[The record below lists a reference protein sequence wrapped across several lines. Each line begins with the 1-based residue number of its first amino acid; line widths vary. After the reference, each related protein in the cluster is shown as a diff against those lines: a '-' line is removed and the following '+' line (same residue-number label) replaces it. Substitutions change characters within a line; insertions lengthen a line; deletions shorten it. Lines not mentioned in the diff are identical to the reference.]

1 MTEKKLLEHRDFVLL
16 WLSGLLVVIGSSA
29 FPIALAV
36 TVLDAGGT
44 ATTLGLILASRVLS
58 SVLLALAGGVWAD
71 RYKRK
76 YIMISADLLRAI
88 LTVVLVFVTVTDL
101 PTWTIALV
109 VFLMGA
115 GEALGFPASGAIL
128 PSILPDRLLPE
139 GNAWRAVTARV
150 GAVLG
155 PALGGAMVA
164 LIGSEWTFLI
174 TAAFFV
180 VGTVL
185 LFPIQETDFERTL
198 TENTFVRELREGLSA
213 VRRMPWVMW
222 IIIMA
227 SLQLMIV
234 VGAEVVLLPVVTR
247 EEFGGNFVYAA
258 ASVAAGLGGGIAALI
273 WAKIKVPR
281 PGLWSVLSWMLF
293 SLSLLV
299 LVFPVHPW
307 LVIGVYFIVGLSTE
321 PFGVYWPTA
330 IQREVPRELQA
341 RVFSVDHMGS
351 LALMPLGMALV
362 GPITEWVGMTEFLI
376 FAVIFHVVT
385 CLIVLFVPGVIDLK
399 APTKESADSSQ
410 GEQNQPASTK

>member
-36 TVLDAGGT
+36 TVLDAGGS

-58 SVLLALAGGVWAD
+58 SVLLSLAGGVWAD

-76 YIMISADLLRAI
+76 FIMMSADVLRAI
-88 LTVVLVFVTVTDL
+88 LTVILVLVTVTDL

-150 GAVLG
+150 GAILG

-164 LIGSEWTFLI
+164 LIGSEWTFLV
-174 TAAFFV
+174 TAIFFV

-185 LFPIQETDFERTL
+185 LIPIQETDFERTL
-198 TENTFVRELREGLSA
+198 TENTFIRELREGLVA

-227 SLQLMIV
+227 SVQLMVV

-247 EEFGGNFVYAA
+247 EEFGGNFVFAA
-258 ASVAAGLGGGIAALI
+258 ASVAAGLGGGISALI

-293 SLSLLV
+293 SSSLLV

-362 GPITEWVGMTEFLI
+362 GPITEWVGMKEFLI
-376 FAVIFHVVT
+376 FATGFHIIT
-385 CLIVLFVPGVIDLK
+385 CLAVLFVPGVIDLK
-399 APTKESADSSQ
+399 TPRDSSQ
-410 GEQNQPASTK
+410 GEQDQPAEVK

>member
-1 MTEKKLLEHRDFVLL
+1 MTQELQDKKLLEHRDFVLL
-16 WLSGLLVVIGSSA
+16 WISGLLVVIGSSA

-36 TVLDAGGT
+36 TILDAGGT

-58 SVLLALAGGVWAD
+58 SVILALAGGVWAD
-71 RYKRK
+71 RYPRK

-101 PTWTIALV
+101 PAWTIALV
-109 VFLMGA
+109 VFMMGA

-150 GAVLG
+150 GSILG

-164 LIGSEWTFLI
+164 LIGSEWTFLV

-185 LFPIQETDFERTL
+185 LVPIQESDFERTI
-198 TENTFVRELREGLSA
+198 TENTFTRELREGLTA

-247 EEFGGNFVYAA
+247 EEFGGNFVFAA
-258 ASVAAGLGGGIAALI
+258 ASVAAGLGGGLAALI

-293 SLSLLV
+293 SSSLLV
-299 LVFPVHPW
+299 LLFPVHPW
-307 LVIGVYFIVGLSTE
+307 LVITVYFIVGLSTE

-351 LALMPLGMALV
+351 LALMPLGMAMV
-362 GPITEWVGMTEFLI
+362 GPITEWVGMTEYLI
-376 FAVIFHVVT
+376 FAVVFHIAA
-385 CLIVLFVPGVIDLK
+385 CIAVLFVPGVIDLK
-399 APTKESADSSQ
+399 TPKDSSQ
-410 GEQNQPASTK
+410 GEQNQHEVSK

>member
-58 SVLLALAGGVWAD
+58 SVILSLAGGVWAD

-76 YIMISADLLRAI
+76 YIMISADVLRAV
-88 LTVVLVFVTVTDL
+88 LTVILVFVTVTDL

-150 GAVLG
+150 GAILG

-164 LIGSEWTFLI
+164 LIGSEWTFLV
-174 TAAFFV
+174 TAAFFII
-180 VGTVL
+180 GTVL

-198 TENTFVRELREGLSA
+198 VENTFVRELREGLSA

-227 SLQLMIV
+227 SVQLMVV

-247 EEFGGNFVYAA
+247 EEFGGNFVFAA
-258 ASVAAGLGGGIAALI
+258 ASVAAGLGGGLAALI

-293 SLSLLV
+293 SSSLLV

-362 GPITEWVGMTEFLI
+362 GPITEWVGMKEFLI
-376 FAVIFHVVT
+376 FATGFHIIT
-385 CLIVLFVPGVIDLK
+385 CIAVLFVPGVIDLK
-399 APTKESADSSQ
+399 TPRDSSQ
-410 GEQNQPASTK
+410 GEQNQPAAAK

>member
-150 GAVLG
+150 GAILG

-399 APTKESADSSQ
+399 SPTKDSADSSQ

>member
-1 MTEKKLLEHRDFVLL
+1 MTQELQDKKLLEHRDFVLL
-16 WLSGLLVVIGSSA
+16 WISGLLVVIGSSA

-58 SVLLALAGGVWAD
+58 SVILALAGGVWAD
-71 RYKRK
+71 RYPRK

-101 PTWTIALV
+101 PAWTIALV

-150 GAVLG
+150 GSILG

-164 LIGSEWTFLI
+164 LIGSEWTFLV

-185 LFPIQETDFERTL
+185 LIPIQESDFERTI
-198 TENTFVRELREGLSA
+198 TENTFTRELREGLTA

-247 EEFGGNFVYAA
+247 EEFGGNFVFAA

-293 SLSLLV
+293 SSSLLV
-299 LVFPVHPW
+299 LLFPVHPW
-307 LVIGVYFIVGLSTE
+307 LVIAVYFIVGLSTE

-351 LALMPLGMALV
+351 LALMPLGMAMV
-362 GPITEWVGMTEFLI
+362 GPITEWVGMTEYLI
-376 FAVIFHVVT
+376 FAVVFHIAA
-385 CLIVLFVPGVIDLK
+385 CIAVLFVPGVIDLK
-399 APTKESADSSQ
+399 TPKDSSQ
-410 GEQNQPASTK
+410 GEQNQHEVSK

>member
-1 MTEKKLLEHRDFVLL
+1 VTEKKLLEHRDFVLL

-36 TVLDAGGT
+36 TILDAGGT

-58 SVLLALAGGVWAD
+58 SVILALAGGVWAD

-101 PTWTIALV
+101 PTWMIALV
-109 VFLMGA
+109 VFMMGA

-150 GAVLG
+150 GAILG

-164 LIGSEWTFLI
+164 LIGSEWTFLV

-180 VGTVL
+180 VGTIL
-185 LFPIQETDFERTL
+185 LLPIQETDFERTL

-222 IIIMA
+222 LIIMA
-227 SLQLMIV
+227 SLQLMVV

-258 ASVAAGLGGGIAALI
+258 ASVAAGLGGGISALF

-376 FAVIFHVVT
+376 FAVLFHVVT
-385 CLIVLFVPGVIDLK
+385 CIIVLFIPGVIDLK
-399 APTKESADSSQ
+399 SPIKDPENSSQ
-410 GEQNQPASTK
+410 GEQNQPATSK

>member
-1 MTEKKLLEHRDFVLL
+1 MTETKLLEHRDFVLL

-36 TVLDAGGT
+36 TILDAGGT

-58 SVLLALAGGVWAD
+58 SVILALAGGVWAD

-101 PTWTIALV
+101 PTWMIALV
-109 VFLMGA
+109 VFMMGA

-150 GAVLG
+150 GAILG

-164 LIGSEWTFLI
+164 LIGSEWTFLV

-180 VGTVL
+180 VGTIL

-222 IIIMA
+222 LIIMA
-227 SLQLMIV
+227 SLQLMVV

-258 ASVAAGLGGGIAALI
+258 ASVAAGLGGGISALV

-376 FAVIFHVVT
+376 FAVLFHVVT
-385 CLIVLFVPGVIDLK
+385 CIIVLFVPGVIDLK
-399 APTKESADSSQ
+399 SPIKDPENSSQ
-410 GEQNQPASTK
+410 GEQNQPATSK

>member
-1 MTEKKLLEHRDFVLL
+1 MTETKLLEHRDFVLL

-36 TVLDAGGT
+36 TILDAGGT

-58 SVLLALAGGVWAD
+58 SVILALAGGVWAD

-101 PTWTIALV
+101 PTWMIALV
-109 VFLMGA
+109 VFMMGA

-150 GAVLG
+150 GAILG

-164 LIGSEWTFLI
+164 LIGSEWTFLV

-180 VGTVL
+180 VGTIL

-222 IIIMA
+222 LIIMA
-227 SLQLMIV
+227 SLQLMVV
-234 VGAEVVLLPVVTR
+234 VGAEIVLLPVVTR

-258 ASVAAGLGGGIAALI
+258 ASVAAGLGGGISALV

-376 FAVIFHVVT
+376 FAVLFHVVT
-385 CLIVLFVPGVIDLK
+385 CIIVLFVPGVIDLK
-399 APTKESADSSQ
+399 SPIKDPENSSQ
-410 GEQNQPASTK
+410 GEQNQPATSK

>member
-1 MTEKKLLEHRDFVLL
+1 VTEKKLLEHRDFVLL

-36 TVLDAGGT
+36 TILDAGGT

-58 SVLLALAGGVWAD
+58 SVILALAGGVWAD

-101 PTWTIALV
+101 PTWMIALV
-109 VFLMGA
+109 VFMMGA

-150 GAVLG
+150 GAILG

-164 LIGSEWTFLI
+164 LIGSEWTFLV

-180 VGTVL
+180 VGTIL

-222 IIIMA
+222 LIIMA
-227 SLQLMIV
+227 SLQLMVV

-258 ASVAAGLGGGIAALI
+258 ASVAAGLGGGISALV

-376 FAVIFHVVT
+376 FAVLFHVVT
-385 CLIVLFVPGVIDLK
+385 CIIVLFVPGVIDLK
-399 APTKESADSSQ
+399 SPIKEPENSSQ
-410 GEQNQPASTK
+410 GEQNQPATSK

>member
-1 MTEKKLLEHRDFVLL
+1 MTQELQEKKLLEHRDFVLL
-16 WLSGLLVVIGSSA
+16 WISGLLVVIGSSA

-58 SVLLALAGGVWAD
+58 SVILALAGGVWAD
-71 RYKRK
+71 RYPRK

-101 PTWTIALV
+101 PAWTIALV
-109 VFLMGA
+109 VFMMGA

-150 GAVLG
+150 GSILG

-164 LIGSEWTFLI
+164 LIGSEWTFLV

-185 LFPIQETDFERTL
+185 LIPIQESDFERTI
-198 TENTFVRELREGLSA
+198 TENTFTRELREGLTA

-247 EEFGGNFVYAA
+247 EEFGGNFVFAA

-293 SLSLLV
+293 SSSLLV
-299 LVFPVHPW
+299 LLFPVHPW
-307 LVIGVYFIVGLSTE
+307 LVIAVYFIVGLSTE

-351 LALMPLGMALV
+351 LALMPLGMAMV
-362 GPITEWVGMTEFLI
+362 GPITEWVGMTEYLI
-376 FAVIFHVVT
+376 FAVVFHIAA
-385 CLIVLFVPGVIDLK
+385 CIAVLFVPGVIDLK
-399 APTKESADSSQ
+399 TPKDSSQ
-410 GEQNQPASTK
+410 GEQNQHEVSK

>member
-1 MTEKKLLEHRDFVLL
+1 
-16 WLSGLLVVIGSSA
+16 
-29 FPIALAV
+29 
-36 TVLDAGGT
+36 
-44 ATTLGLILASRVLS
+44 
-58 SVLLALAGGVWAD
+58 
-71 RYKRK
+71 
-76 YIMISADLLRAI
+76 MISADLLRAI

-101 PTWTIALV
+101 PAWTIALV

-150 GAVLG
+150 GSILG

-164 LIGSEWTFLI
+164 LIGSEWTFLV

-185 LFPIQETDFERTL
+185 LFPIQETDFERTN
-198 TENTFVRELREGLSA
+198 TKNTFTRELREGLTA

-234 VGAEVVLLPVVTR
+234 VGAEIVLLPVVTR
-247 EEFGGNFVYAA
+247 EEFGGNFVFAA
-258 ASVAAGLGGGIAALI
+258 ASVAAGLGGGIAALV

-293 SLSLLV
+293 SSSLLV
-299 LVFPVHPW
+299 LLFPVHPW

-362 GPITEWVGMTEFLI
+362 GPISEWVGMTEYLI
-376 FAVIFHVVT
+376 FAVAFHIAA
-385 CLIVLFVPGVIDLK
+385 CIAVLFVPGVIDLK
-399 APTKESADSSQ
+399 TPRDSSQ
-410 GEQNQPASTK
+410 GEQNQHEVSK

>member
-36 TVLDAGGT
+36 TILDAGGT

-58 SVLLALAGGVWAD
+58 SVILALAGGVWAD

-88 LTVVLVFVTVTDL
+88 LTVILVFVTVTDL
-101 PTWTIALV
+101 PTWMIALV
-109 VFLMGA
+109 VFMMGA

-150 GAVLG
+150 GAILG

-164 LIGSEWTFLI
+164 LIGSEWTFLV

-222 IIIMA
+222 LIIMA
-227 SLQLMIV
+227 SLQLMVV

-376 FAVIFHVVT
+376 FAVLFHVVT
-385 CLIVLFVPGVIDLK
+385 CIIVLFVPGVIDLK
-399 APTKESADSSQ
+399 SPTKDPENSSQ
-410 GEQNQPASTK
+410 GEQNQPATSK

>member
-16 WLSGLLVVIGSSA
+16 WISGLLVVIGSSA

-44 ATTLGLILASRVLS
+44 ATTLGLILASRVLA
-58 SVLLALAGGVWAD
+58 SVILSLAGGVWAD

-76 YIMISADLLRAI
+76 YIMISADVLRAV
-88 LTVVLVFVTVTDL
+88 LTVILVFVTVTDL

-150 GAVLG
+150 GAILG

-164 LIGSEWTFLI
+164 LIGSEWTFLV
-174 TAAFFV
+174 TAVFFV
-180 VGTVL
+180 VGTAL
-185 LFPIQETDFERTL
+185 LIPIQENDFVRTL
-198 TENTFVRELREGLSA
+198 TENTFVRELREGLIA

-227 SLQLMIV
+227 GVQLMVV

-247 EEFGGNFVYAA
+247 EEFGGNFVFAA

-293 SLSLLV
+293 STSLLV

-362 GPITEWVGMTEFLI
+362 GPITEWVGMKEFLI
-376 FAVIFHVVT
+376 FAAGFHIIT
-385 CLIVLFVPGVIDLK
+385 CLAVLMVPGVIDLK
-399 APTKESADSSQ
+399 TPKDSSQ
-410 GEQNQPASTK
+410 GEQDQPAVAK

>member
-58 SVLLALAGGVWAD
+58 SVILALAGGVWAD

-101 PTWTIALV
+101 PTWMIALV
-109 VFLMGA
+109 VFMMGA

-150 GAVLG
+150 GAILG

-164 LIGSEWTFLI
+164 LIGSEWTFLV

-222 IIIMA
+222 LIIMA
-227 SLQLMIV
+227 SLQLMVV

-258 ASVAAGLGGGIAALI
+258 ASVAAGLGGGISALF

-376 FAVIFHVVT
+376 FAVLFHVVT
-385 CLIVLFVPGVIDLK
+385 CIIVLFVPGVIDLK
-399 APTKESADSSQ
+399 SPTKDPENSSQ
-410 GEQNQPASTK
+410 GEQNQPATSK

>member
-1 MTEKKLLEHRDFVLL
+1 MTEKKLLQHRDFVLL
-16 WLSGLLVVIGSSA
+16 WISGLLVVIGSSA

-58 SVLLALAGGVWAD
+58 SVILALAGGVWAD
-71 RYKRK
+71 RYPRK

-101 PTWTIALV
+101 PAWTIALV

-150 GAVLG
+150 GSILG

-164 LIGSEWTFLI
+164 LIGSEWTFLV

-185 LFPIQETDFERTL
+185 LFPIQESDFERTN
-198 TENTFVRELREGLSA
+198 TENTFTRELREGLTA

-247 EEFGGNFVYAA
+247 EEFGGNFVFAA
-258 ASVAAGLGGGIAALI
+258 ASVAAGLGGGLAALI

-293 SLSLLV
+293 SSSLLV
-299 LVFPVHPW
+299 LLFPVHPW

-362 GPITEWVGMTEFLI
+362 GPITEFVGMTEYLT
-376 FAVIFHVVT
+376 FAVVFHIAA
-385 CLIVLFVPGVIDLK
+385 CIAVLFVPGVIDLK
-399 APTKESADSSQ
+399 TPKDSSQ
-410 GEQNQPASTK
+410 GEQNQHEVSK

>member
-1 MTEKKLLEHRDFVLL
+1 MTETKLLEHRDFVLL

-36 TVLDAGGT
+36 TILDAGGT

-58 SVLLALAGGVWAD
+58 SVILALAGGVWAD

-101 PTWTIALV
+101 PTWMIALV
-109 VFLMGA
+109 VFMMGA

-150 GAVLG
+150 GAILG

-164 LIGSEWTFLI
+164 LIGSEWTFLV

-180 VGTVL
+180 VGTIL

-222 IIIMA
+222 LIIMA
-227 SLQLMIV
+227 SLQLMVV

-258 ASVAAGLGGGIAALI
+258 ASVAAGLGGGISALV

-376 FAVIFHVVT
+376 FAVLFHVVT
-385 CLIVLFVPGVIDLK
+385 CIIVLFVPGVIDLK
-399 APTKESADSSQ
+399 SPIKEPENSSQ
-410 GEQNQPASTK
+410 GEQNQPATSK

>member
-1 MTEKKLLEHRDFVLL
+1 VTEKKLLEHRDFVLL

-36 TVLDAGGT
+36 TILDAGGT

-58 SVLLALAGGVWAD
+58 SVILALAGGVWAD

-101 PTWTIALV
+101 PTWMIALV
-109 VFLMGA
+109 VFMMGA

-150 GAVLG
+150 GAILG

-164 LIGSEWTFLI
+164 LIGSEWTFLV

-222 IIIMA
+222 LIIMA
-227 SLQLMIV
+227 SLQLMVV

-258 ASVAAGLGGGIAALI
+258 ASVAAGLGGGISALF

-376 FAVIFHVVT
+376 FAVLFHVVT
-385 CLIVLFVPGVIDLK
+385 CIIVLFVPGVIDLK
-399 APTKESADSSQ
+399 SPTKDPENSSQ
-410 GEQNQPASTK
+410 GEQNQPATSK

>member
-1 MTEKKLLEHRDFVLL
+1 LL

-36 TVLDAGGT
+36 TILDAGGT

-58 SVLLALAGGVWAD
+58 SVILALAGGVWAD

-101 PTWTIALV
+101 PTWMIALV
-109 VFLMGA
+109 VFMMGA

-150 GAVLG
+150 GAILG

-164 LIGSEWTFLI
+164 LIGSEWTFLV

-180 VGTVL
+180 VGTIL

-222 IIIMA
+222 LIIMA
-227 SLQLMIV
+227 SLQLMVV
-234 VGAEVVLLPVVTR
+234 VGAEIVLLPVVTR

-258 ASVAAGLGGGIAALI
+258 ASVAAGLGGGISALF

-376 FAVIFHVVT
+376 FAVLFHVVT
-385 CLIVLFVPGVIDLK
+385 CIIVLFVPGVIDLK
-399 APTKESADSSQ
+399 SPIKDPENSSQ
-410 GEQNQPASTK
+410 GEQNQPATSK

>member
-1 MTEKKLLEHRDFVLL
+1 VTETKLLEHRDFVLL

-36 TVLDAGGT
+36 TILDAGGT

-58 SVLLALAGGVWAD
+58 SVILALAGGVWAD

-101 PTWTIALV
+101 PTWMIALV
-109 VFLMGA
+109 VFMMGA

-150 GAVLG
+150 GAILG

-164 LIGSEWTFLI
+164 LIGSEWTFLV

-180 VGTVL
+180 VGTIL

-222 IIIMA
+222 LIIMA
-227 SLQLMIV
+227 SLQLMVV

-258 ASVAAGLGGGIAALI
+258 ASVAAGLGGGISALF

-376 FAVIFHVVT
+376 FAVLFHVVT
-385 CLIVLFVPGVIDLK
+385 YIIVLFVPGVIDLK
-399 APTKESADSSQ
+399 SPIKEPENSSQ
-410 GEQNQPASTK
+410 GEQNQPATSK

>member
-16 WLSGLLVVIGSSA
+16 WISGLLVVIGSSA

-58 SVLLALAGGVWAD
+58 SVILALAGGVWAD
-71 RYKRK
+71 RYPRK

-101 PTWTIALV
+101 PAWTIALV

-150 GAVLG
+150 GSILG

-164 LIGSEWTFLI
+164 LIGSEWTFLV

-185 LFPIQETDFERTL
+185 LFPIQESDFERTN
-198 TENTFVRELREGLSA
+198 TENTFTRELREGLTA

-247 EEFGGNFVYAA
+247 EEFGGNFVFAA

-293 SLSLLV
+293 SSSLLV
-299 LVFPVHPW
+299 LLFPVHPW

-362 GPITEWVGMTEFLI
+362 GPITELVGMTQYLT
-376 FAVIFHVVT
+376 FAVVFHIVA
-385 CLIVLFVPGVIDLK
+385 CIAVLFVPGVIDLK
-399 APTKESADSSQ
+399 TPKDSSQ
-410 GEQNQPASTK
+410 GEQNQHEVSK

>member
-36 TVLDAGGT
+36 TILDAGGT

-58 SVLLALAGGVWAD
+58 SVILALAGGVWAD

-101 PTWTIALV
+101 PTWMIALV
-109 VFLMGA
+109 VFMMGA

-150 GAVLG
+150 GAILG

-164 LIGSEWTFLI
+164 LIGSEWTFLV

-180 VGTVL
+180 VGTIL

-222 IIIMA
+222 LIIMA
-227 SLQLMIV
+227 SLQLMVV

-258 ASVAAGLGGGIAALI
+258 ASVAAGLGGGISALV

-376 FAVIFHVVT
+376 FAVLFHVVT
-385 CLIVLFVPGVIDLK
+385 CIIVLFVPGVIDLK
-399 APTKESADSSQ
+399 SPIKEPENSSQ
-410 GEQNQPASTK
+410 GEQNQPATSK

>member
-58 SVLLALAGGVWAD
+58 SVILALAGGVWAD

-101 PTWTIALV
+101 PTWMIALV
-109 VFLMGA
+109 VFMMGA

-150 GAVLG
+150 GAILG

-164 LIGSEWTFLI
+164 LIGSEWTFLV

-222 IIIMA
+222 LIIMA
-227 SLQLMIV
+227 SLQLMVV

-376 FAVIFHVVT
+376 FAVLFHVVT
-385 CLIVLFVPGVIDLK
+385 CIIVLFVPGVIDLK
-399 APTKESADSSQ
+399 SPTKDPENSSQ
-410 GEQNQPASTK
+410 GEQNQPATSK

>member
-36 TVLDAGGT
+36 TILDAGGT

-58 SVLLALAGGVWAD
+58 SVILALAGGVWAD

-101 PTWTIALV
+101 PTWMIALV
-109 VFLMGA
+109 VFMMGA

-150 GAVLG
+150 GAILG

-164 LIGSEWTFLI
+164 LIGSEWTFLV

-180 VGTVL
+180 VGTIL

-222 IIIMA
+222 LIIMA
-227 SLQLMIV
+227 SLQLMVV

-376 FAVIFHVVT
+376 FAVLFHVVT
-385 CLIVLFVPGVIDLK
+385 CIIVLFIPGVIDLK
-399 APTKESADSSQ
+399 SPTKDPENSSQ
-410 GEQNQPASTK
+410 GEQNQPATSK

>member
-1 MTEKKLLEHRDFVLL
+1 MTQELQDKKLLEHRDFVLL
-16 WLSGLLVVIGSSA
+16 WISGLLVVIGSSA

-36 TVLDAGGT
+36 TILDAGGT

-58 SVLLALAGGVWAD
+58 SVILALAGGVWAD
-71 RYKRK
+71 RYPRK

-101 PTWTIALV
+101 PAWTIALV
-109 VFLMGA
+109 VFMMGA

-150 GAVLG
+150 GSILG

-164 LIGSEWTFLI
+164 LIGSEWTFLV

-185 LFPIQETDFERTL
+185 LIPIQESDFERTI
-198 TENTFVRELREGLSA
+198 TENTFTRELREGLTA

-247 EEFGGNFVYAA
+247 EEFGGNFVFAA
-258 ASVAAGLGGGIAALI
+258 ASVAAGLGGGLAALI

-293 SLSLLV
+293 SSSLLV
-299 LVFPVHPW
+299 LLFPVHPW
-307 LVIGVYFIVGLSTE
+307 LVITVYFIVGLSTE

-351 LALMPLGMALV
+351 LALMPLGMAMV
-362 GPITEWVGMTEFLI
+362 GPITEWVGMTEYLI
-376 FAVIFHVVT
+376 FAVVFHIAA
-385 CLIVLFVPGVIDLK
+385 CIAVLFVPGVIDLK
-399 APTKESADSSQ
+399 TPKDSSQ
-410 GEQNQPASTK
+410 GEQNQHEVSK

>member
-1 MTEKKLLEHRDFVLL
+1 LTEKKLLEHRDFVLL

-58 SVLLALAGGVWAD
+58 SVILSLAGGVWAD

-76 YIMISADLLRAI
+76 YIMISADVLRAV
-88 LTVVLVFVTVTDL
+88 LTVILVFVTVTDL

-150 GAVLG
+150 GAILG

-164 LIGSEWTFLI
+164 LIGSEWTFLV
-174 TAAFFV
+174 TAAFFII
-180 VGTVL
+180 GTVL

-198 TENTFVRELREGLSA
+198 VENTFVRELREGLSA

-227 SLQLMIV
+227 SVQLMVV

-247 EEFGGNFVYAA
+247 EEFGGNFVFAA
-258 ASVAAGLGGGIAALI
+258 ASVAAGLGGGLAALI

-293 SLSLLV
+293 SSSLLV

-362 GPITEWVGMTEFLI
+362 GPITEWVGMKEFLI
-376 FAVIFHVVT
+376 FATGFHIIT
-385 CLIVLFVPGVIDLK
+385 CIAVLFVPGVIDLK
-399 APTKESADSSQ
+399 TPRDSSQ
-410 GEQNQPASTK
+410 GEQNQPAAAK

>member
-1 MTEKKLLEHRDFVLL
+1 MTETKLLEHRDFVLL

-36 TVLDAGGT
+36 TILDAGGT

-58 SVLLALAGGVWAD
+58 SVILALAGGVWAD

-101 PTWTIALV
+101 PTWMIALV
-109 VFLMGA
+109 VFMMGA

-150 GAVLG
+150 GAILG

-164 LIGSEWTFLI
+164 LIGSEWTFLV

-180 VGTVL
+180 VGTIL

-222 IIIMA
+222 LIIMA
-227 SLQLMIV
+227 SLQLMVV
-234 VGAEVVLLPVVTR
+234 VGAEIVLLPVVTR

-258 ASVAAGLGGGIAALI
+258 ASVAAGLGGGISALF

-376 FAVIFHVVT
+376 FAVLFHVVT
-385 CLIVLFVPGVIDLK
+385 CIIVLFVPGVIDLK
-399 APTKESADSSQ
+399 SPIKDPENSSQ
-410 GEQNQPASTK
+410 GEQNQPATSK

>member
-1 MTEKKLLEHRDFVLL
+1 MTQELQDKKLLEHRDFVLL
-16 WLSGLLVVIGSSA
+16 WISGLLVVIGSSA

-58 SVLLALAGGVWAD
+58 SVILALAGGVWAD
-71 RYKRK
+71 RYPRK

-101 PTWTIALV
+101 PAWTIALV
-109 VFLMGA
+109 VFMMGA

-150 GAVLG
+150 GSILG

-164 LIGSEWTFLI
+164 LIGSEWTFLV

-185 LFPIQETDFERTL
+185 LIPIQESDFERTI
-198 TENTFVRELREGLSA
+198 TENTFTRELREGLTA

-247 EEFGGNFVYAA
+247 EEFGGNFVFAA

-293 SLSLLV
+293 SSSLLV
-299 LVFPVHPW
+299 LLFPVHPW
-307 LVIGVYFIVGLSTE
+307 LVIAVYFIVGLSTE

-351 LALMPLGMALV
+351 LALMPLGMAMV
-362 GPITEWVGMTEFLI
+362 GPITEWVGMTEYLI
-376 FAVIFHVVT
+376 FAVVFHIAA
-385 CLIVLFVPGVIDLK
+385 CIAVLFVPGVIDLK
-399 APTKESADSSQ
+399 TPKDSSQ
-410 GEQNQPASTK
+410 GEQNQHEVSK

>member
-1 MTEKKLLEHRDFVLL
+1 VTEKKLLEHRDFVLL

-36 TVLDAGGT
+36 TILDAGGT

-58 SVLLALAGGVWAD
+58 SVILALAGGVWAD

-101 PTWTIALV
+101 PTWMIALV
-109 VFLMGA
+109 VFMMGA

-150 GAVLG
+150 GAILG

-164 LIGSEWTFLI
+164 LIGSEWTFLV

-180 VGTVL
+180 VGTIL

-222 IIIMA
+222 LIIMA
-227 SLQLMIV
+227 SLQLMVV

-258 ASVAAGLGGGIAALI
+258 ASVAAGLGGGISALF

-376 FAVIFHVVT
+376 FAVLFHVVT
-385 CLIVLFVPGVIDLK
+385 CIIVLFVPGVIDLK
-399 APTKESADSSQ
+399 SPIKEPENSSQ
-410 GEQNQPASTK
+410 GEQNQPATSK

>member
-58 SVLLALAGGVWAD
+58 SVILSLAGGVWAD

-76 YIMISADLLRAI
+76 YIMITADVLRAV
-88 LTVVLVFVTVTDL
+88 LTVILVFVTVTDL
-101 PTWTIALV
+101 PAWTIALV

-150 GAVLG
+150 GAILG

-164 LIGSEWTFLI
+164 LIGSEWTFLV
-174 TAAFFV
+174 TAAFFI
-180 VGTVL
+180 VGTFL
-185 LFPIQETDFERTL
+185 LFPIQETDFQRTL
-198 TENTFVRELREGLSA
+198 VENTFVRELREGLSA

-227 SLQLMIV
+227 SVQLMVV

-247 EEFGGNFVYAA
+247 EEFGGNFVFAA
-258 ASVAAGLGGGIAALI
+258 ASVAAGLGGGLAALI

-281 PGLWSVLSWMLF
+281 PGLWSILSWMLF
-293 SLSLLV
+293 SSSLLV

-362 GPITEWVGMTEFLI
+362 GPITEWVGMKEFLI
-376 FAVIFHVVT
+376 FATGFHIIT
-385 CLIVLFVPGVIDLK
+385 CIAVLFVPGVIDLK
-399 APTKESADSSQ
+399 TPRDSSQ
-410 GEQNQPASTK
+410 GEQNQPAPAK

>member
-1 MTEKKLLEHRDFVLL
+1 LTGKKLLEHRDFVLL

-101 PTWTIALV
+101 PTWMIALV

-150 GAVLG
+150 GAILG

-164 LIGSEWTFLI
+164 LIGSEWTFLV

-185 LFPIQETDFERTL
+185 LIPIQETDFERTL

-362 GPITEWVGMTEFLI
+362 GPITEWVGMNEFLI
-376 FAVIFHVVT
+376 FAVIFHVAT

-399 APTKESADSSQ
+399 SPTKDSADSSQ
-410 GEQNQPASTK
+410 GEQNQQAATK

>member
-36 TVLDAGGT
+36 TILDAGGT

-58 SVLLALAGGVWAD
+58 SVILALAGGVWAD

-101 PTWTIALV
+101 PTWMIALV
-109 VFLMGA
+109 VFMMGA

-150 GAVLG
+150 GAILG

-164 LIGSEWTFLI
+164 LIGSEWTFLV

-180 VGTVL
+180 VGTIL
-185 LFPIQETDFERTL
+185 LLPIQETDFERTL

-222 IIIMA
+222 LIIMA
-227 SLQLMIV
+227 SLQLMVV

-258 ASVAAGLGGGIAALI
+258 ASVAAGLGGGISALF

-376 FAVIFHVVT
+376 FAVLFHVVT
-385 CLIVLFVPGVIDLK
+385 CIIVLFIPGVIDLK
-399 APTKESADSSQ
+399 SPIKDPENSSQ
-410 GEQNQPASTK
+410 GEQNQPATSK

>member
-58 SVLLALAGGVWAD
+58 SVILALAGGVWAD

-88 LTVVLVFVTVTDL
+88 LTIVLVFVTVTDL
-101 PTWTIALV
+101 PTWMIALV
-109 VFLMGA
+109 VFMMGA

-150 GAVLG
+150 GAILG

-164 LIGSEWTFLI
+164 LIGSEWTFLV

-180 VGTVL
+180 VGTIL

-222 IIIMA
+222 LIIMA
-227 SLQLMIV
+227 SLQLMVV

-258 ASVAAGLGGGIAALI
+258 ASVAAGLGGGISALF

-376 FAVIFHVVT
+376 FAVLFHVVT
-385 CLIVLFVPGVIDLK
+385 CIIVLFVPGVIDLK
-399 APTKESADSSQ
+399 SPIKDPENSSQ
-410 GEQNQPASTK
+410 GEQNQPATSK

>member
-1 MTEKKLLEHRDFVLL
+1 MTQELQDKKLLEHRDFVLL
-16 WLSGLLVVIGSSA
+16 WISGLLVVIGSSA

-58 SVLLALAGGVWAD
+58 SVILALAGGVWAD
-71 RYKRK
+71 RYPRK

-101 PTWTIALV
+101 PAWTIALV
-109 VFLMGA
+109 VFMMGA

-150 GAVLG
+150 GSILG

-164 LIGSEWTFLI
+164 LIGSEWTFLV

-185 LFPIQETDFERTL
+185 LIPIQESDFERTI
-198 TENTFVRELREGLSA
+198 TENTFTRELREGLTA

-247 EEFGGNFVYAA
+247 EEFGGNFVFAA
-258 ASVAAGLGGGIAALI
+258 ASVAAGLGGGLAALI

-293 SLSLLV
+293 SSSLLV
-299 LVFPVHPW
+299 LLFPVHPW
-307 LVIGVYFIVGLSTE
+307 LVIAVYFIVGLSTE

-351 LALMPLGMALV
+351 LALMPLGMAMV
-362 GPITEWVGMTEFLI
+362 GPITEWVGMTEYLI
-376 FAVIFHVVT
+376 FAVVFHIAA
-385 CLIVLFVPGVIDLK
+385 CIAVLFVPGVIDLK
-399 APTKESADSSQ
+399 TPKYSSQ
-410 GEQNQPASTK
+410 SEQNQHVVSK

>member
-1 MTEKKLLEHRDFVLL
+1 MV
-16 WLSGLLVVIGSSA
+16 
-29 FPIALAV
+29 
-36 TVLDAGGT
+36 
-44 ATTLGLILASRVLS
+44 
-58 SVLLALAGGVWAD
+58 
-71 RYKRK
+71 
-76 YIMISADLLRAI
+76 SADLLRAI

-101 PTWTIALV
+101 PTWMIALV
-109 VFLMGA
+109 VFMMGA

-150 GAVLG
+150 GAILG

-164 LIGSEWTFLI
+164 LIGSEWTFLV

-222 IIIMA
+222 LIIMA
-227 SLQLMIV
+227 SLQLMVV
-234 VGAEVVLLPVVTR
+234 VGAEVVLLPVITR

-258 ASVAAGLGGGIAALI
+258 ASVAAGLGGGISALV

-299 LVFPVHPW
+299 LVFPIHPW

-376 FAVIFHVVT
+376 FAVAFHILT
-385 CLIVLFVPGVIDLK
+385 CIIVLFVPGVIDLK
-399 APTKESADSSQ
+399 SPTKDSENSSQ
-410 GEQNQPASTK
+410 GEQNQPAASK

>member
-1 MTEKKLLEHRDFVLL
+1 MTETKLLEHRDFVLL

-36 TVLDAGGT
+36 TILDAGGT

-58 SVLLALAGGVWAD
+58 SVILALAGGVWAD

-101 PTWTIALV
+101 PTWMIALV
-109 VFLMGA
+109 VFMMGA

-150 GAVLG
+150 GAILG

-164 LIGSEWTFLI
+164 LIGSEWTFLV

-180 VGTVL
+180 VGTIL

-222 IIIMA
+222 LIIMA
-227 SLQLMIV
+227 SLQLMVV
-234 VGAEVVLLPVVTR
+234 VGAEIVLLPVVTR

-258 ASVAAGLGGGIAALI
+258 ASVAAGLGGGISALF

-376 FAVIFHVVT
+376 FAVLFHVVT
-385 CLIVLFVPGVIDLK
+385 CIIVLFVPGVIDLK
-399 APTKESADSSQ
+399 SPIKEPENSSQ
-410 GEQNQPASTK
+410 GEQNQPATSK

>member
-58 SVLLALAGGVWAD
+58 SVILSLAGGVWAD

-76 YIMISADLLRAI
+76 YIMITADVLRAV
-88 LTVVLVFVTVTDL
+88 LTVILVFVTVTDL
-101 PTWTIALV
+101 PAWTIALV

-150 GAVLG
+150 GAILG

-164 LIGSEWTFLI
+164 LIGSEWTFLV
-174 TAAFFV
+174 TAAFFI
-180 VGTVL
+180 VGTFL
-185 LFPIQETDFERTL
+185 LFPIQETDFERNL
-198 TENTFVRELREGLSA
+198 VENTFVRELREGLSA

-227 SLQLMIV
+227 SVQLMVV

-247 EEFGGNFVYAA
+247 EEFGGNFVFAA
-258 ASVAAGLGGGIAALI
+258 ASVAAGLGGGLAALI

-293 SLSLLV
+293 SSSLLV

-362 GPITEWVGMTEFLI
+362 GPITEWVGMKEFLI
-376 FAVIFHVVT
+376 FATGFHIIT
-385 CLIVLFVPGVIDLK
+385 CIAVLFVPGVIDLK
-399 APTKESADSSQ
+399 TPRDSSQ
-410 GEQNQPASTK
+410 GEQNQPAPAK

>member
-36 TVLDAGGT
+36 TVLDGGGT

-58 SVLLALAGGVWAD
+58 SVILALAGGVWAD

-101 PTWTIALV
+101 PTWMIALV
-109 VFLMGA
+109 VFMMGA

-150 GAVLG
+150 GAILG

-164 LIGSEWTFLI
+164 LIGSEWTFLV

-222 IIIMA
+222 LIIMA
-227 SLQLMIV
+227 SLQLMVV

-376 FAVIFHVVT
+376 FAVLFHVVT
-385 CLIVLFVPGVIDLK
+385 CIIVLFVPGVIDLK
-399 APTKESADSSQ
+399 SPTKDPENSSQ
-410 GEQNQPASTK
+410 GEQNQPATSK

>member
-1 MTEKKLLEHRDFVLL
+1 VTETKLLEHRDFVLL

-36 TVLDAGGT
+36 TILDAGGT

-58 SVLLALAGGVWAD
+58 SVILALAGGVWAD

-101 PTWTIALV
+101 PTWMIALV
-109 VFLMGA
+109 VFMMGA

-150 GAVLG
+150 GAILG

-164 LIGSEWTFLI
+164 LIGSEWTFLV

-180 VGTVL
+180 VGTIL

-222 IIIMA
+222 LIIMA
-227 SLQLMIV
+227 SLQLMVV

-258 ASVAAGLGGGIAALI
+258 ASVAAGLGGGISALF

-376 FAVIFHVVT
+376 FAVLFHVVT
-385 CLIVLFVPGVIDLK
+385 CIIVLFVPGVIDLK
-399 APTKESADSSQ
+399 SPIKEPENSSQ
-410 GEQNQPASTK
+410 GEQNQPATSK

>member
-1 MTEKKLLEHRDFVLL
+1 VTEKKLLEHRDFVLL

-58 SVLLALAGGVWAD
+58 SVILALAGGVWAD

-76 YIMISADLLRAI
+76 YIMVSADLLRAI

-101 PTWTIALV
+101 PTWMIALV

-150 GAVLG
+150 GAILG

-164 LIGSEWTFLI
+164 LIGSEWTFLV

-185 LFPIQETDFERTL
+185 LFPIQESDFERTL

-222 IIIMA
+222 LIIMA
-227 SLQLMIV
+227 SLQLMVV

-362 GPITEWVGMTEFLI
+362 GPITEWVGMKEFLI
-376 FAVIFHVVT
+376 FAVLFHIVT
-385 CLIVLFVPGVIDLK
+385 CFIVLFIPGVIDLK
-399 APTKESADSSQ
+399 SPTKDPENSSQ
-410 GEQNQPASTK
+410 GEQNQPAASK

>member
-1 MTEKKLLEHRDFVLL
+1 MTETKLLEHRDFVLL

-36 TVLDAGGT
+36 TILDAGGT

-58 SVLLALAGGVWAD
+58 SVILALAGGVWAD

-101 PTWTIALV
+101 PTWMIALV
-109 VFLMGA
+109 VFMMGA

-150 GAVLG
+150 GAILG

-164 LIGSEWTFLI
+164 LIGSEWTFLV

-180 VGTVL
+180 VGTIL

-222 IIIMA
+222 LIIMA
-227 SLQLMIV
+227 SLQLMVV

-258 ASVAAGLGGGIAALI
+258 ASVAAGLGGGISALV

-376 FAVIFHVVT
+376 FAVLFHVVT
-385 CLIVLFVPGVIDLK
+385 CIIVLFVPGVIDLK
-399 APTKESADSSQ
+399 SPIKDPEDSSQ
-410 GEQNQPASTK
+410 GEQNQPATSK